1 METLSR
7 KVILESVYDS
17 HRVSPKGGQFTDLA
31 EVFICEFFGILKTD
45 LADRAKLRNNIGNLK
60 SRAASYMG
68 GGGFPTFIEAGDK
81 QVWLATSFPRP
92 KVKDQAKP
100 SSSSKSTGTGKKRGR
115 PSLTYAQS
123 RSTGKKKMR
132 KQIADSNDL
141 EAIIGGLNLKLK
153 RAGYS
158 NAAKVLRFIA
168 HDLENNPKKVLD
180 ALKVEG
186 MSLSL
191 LSNTN

>member
-1 METLSR
+1 MELSR

-45 LADRAKLRNNIGNLK
+45 LADRSKLRNNIGNLK

-92 KVKDQAKP
+92 KVKDSPQP
-100 SSSSKSTGTGKKRGR
+100 SSSKSNGTGKKRGR

-132 KQIADSNDL
+132 KKIADSNDL

-153 RAGYS
+153 RAGHS
-158 NAAKVLRFIA
+158 NAAKVLRFLA
-168 HDLENNPKKVLD
+168 YDLENNSKKILD

-186 MSLSL
+186 ILEFL
-191 LSNTN
+191 PI

>member
-92 KVKDQAKP
+92 KVKDLAKP
-100 SSSSKSTGTGKKRGR
+100 SSKPTGTGKKRGR